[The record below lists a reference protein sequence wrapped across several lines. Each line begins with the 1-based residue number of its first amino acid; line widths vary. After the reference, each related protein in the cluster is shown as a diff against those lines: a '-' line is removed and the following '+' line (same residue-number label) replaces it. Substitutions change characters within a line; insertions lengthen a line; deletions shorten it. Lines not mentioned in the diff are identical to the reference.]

1 MSENENIVI
10 VFPTLE
16 PDDISSCEEVVQQ
29 LFECIKKW
37 QNEDEARR
45 IFGRYGRPRT
55 KREINKEENEK
66 LLTEYYLE
74 FIKAEKSKDKPN
86 VHQLALRLAKENNVD
101 SVALERKIWRLIKGK
116 HQINNRD
123 NLRRIAEARYG
134 FKVEF
139 IDDPDFEP

>member
-10 VFPTLE
+10 RFPTLE
-16 PDDISSCEEVVQQ
+16 PDDVSSCEEVVRQ

-45 IFGRYGRPRT
+45 IFGPYGKPRT
-55 KREINKEENEK
+55 KREINNEENEN

-74 FIKAEKSKDKPN
+74 FIKAEKSKGKPN
-86 VHQLALRLAKENNVD
+86 VHQLALRLAKENNSD
-101 SVALERKIWRLIKGK
+101 PVALERKLWRLIKGK
-116 HQINNRD
+116 HEINNRH
-123 NLRRIAEARYG
+123 NLRRIAEAQYG